1 MGRVSCFRLLAAS
14 GRGGG
19 FTQPFLQ
26 ILVIFVY
33 QCTNSTDTF
42 VRIHEGNGSSQDW
55 TFCSLIGLA
64 FPVQSWATKGG
75 PPVRYRSQISEDW
88 CGLPVLYRRSSPSL
102 PICFLLPL
110 QKGFIEN
117 RNLLRHQKTQHS
129 DEKPFSCSLCKFSC
143 KRKDKLKLHVGRMH
157 PTSQESK

>member
-26 ILVIFVY
+26 ILVVFVY

-102 PICFLLPL
+102 DNTIKRVLAS
-110 QKGFIEN
+110 
-117 RNLLRHQKTQHS
+117 LRS
-129 DEKPFSCSLCKFSC
+129 NNNSLNVYLYYVLRFKHIYV
-143 KRKDKLKLHVGRMH
+143 LHFH
-157 PTSQESK
+157 LDLHLSSLDNN